1 MFEELKM
8 EVVRVAKD
16 ADRSG
21 MCRHKSGNF
30 SIRDAETGLV
40 VVSPSGVAREI
51 LKPEDCIVVDMDGNV
66 VENLMGRK
74 PTSETPMHLA
84 AYQVRPDRNAIVHTH
99 ARYSTAFAI
108 LNREL
113 PAIAA
118 ESMHLGKSRTVPVA
132 PYGKVGSKELAENV
146 AETLKETDCCLMR
159 SHGSIAMGNTLD
171 DAYLKAQYVEEIAQL
186 YYIVLTANGG
196 QEPDHIE

>member
-51 LKPEDCIVVDMDGNV
+51 LKPEDCMRLHTIQKRYRQPQNTVRD
-66 VENLMGRK
+66 LM
-74 PTSETPMHLA
+74 
-84 AYQVRPDRNAIVHTH
+84 Q
-99 ARYSTAFAI
+99 
-108 LNREL
+108 
-113 PAIAA
+113 
-118 ESMHLGKSRTVPVA
+118 
-132 PYGKVGSKELAENV
+132 
-146 AETLKETDCCLMR
+146 
-159 SHGSIAMGNTLD
+159 
-171 DAYLKAQYVEEIAQL
+171 
-186 YYIVLTANGG
+186 G
-196 QEPDHIE
+196 QNEKHKDL